1 MVLEMVIIGLLLG
14 FLILFYTLEIR
25 SISNIKKNI
34 RIIIAVTGSRGK
46 STTVKLIWQLFQ
58 KAGYSTLGKITGTKP
73 MLLLPNGDLEMIK
86 RNGIVSIL
94 EQKRVLLKKAV
105 QIRPDVLITEIMS
118 VTPEYQK
125 VEAGLILTPN
135 YYIITNVKNDHI
147 GVTGENKKDILT
159 VFLKSAPLESM
170 ILADEDEK
178 QLYKR
183 TGINSSNIQF
193 LNTDDC
199 QEYGQMEKKQPGF
212 LQSVMFAKKLCLDF
226 GISEKIF
233 RRVISD
239 FKFDQEVFFKKKLKE
254 NIIVV
259 NAFSA
264 NDVDSTKEIYQ
275 NIKVEVNKYKKIGI
289 FCTRADKPE
298 RTISWIDSLKKD
310 QWDFDILFVY
320 GTHFLPIKRRRYSF
334 VVKKLNDTLLSEIHQ
349 AKEKC
354 LFFGFGNYVGSGEKI
369 VNFWNDMEKRL

>member
-1 MVLEMVIIGLLLG
+1 MLLEMISIGLLLG
-14 FLILFYTLEIR
+14 FLILFYSLEIR

-46 STTVKLIWQLFQ
+46 STTVKLLWQLFQ
-58 KAGYSTLGKITGTKP
+58 KAGYSTLAKITGTKP
-73 MLLLPNGDLEMIK
+73 MLLLPNGDIEKIE

-94 EQKRVLLKKAV
+94 EQKRVLLKRAA
-105 QIRPDVLITEIMS
+105 QIKPDVLITEIMS

-147 GVTGENKKDILT
+147 GVTGENKKGILT
-159 VFLKSAPLESM
+159 VFLKSAPPDSR
-170 ILADEDEK
+170 ILAIEDEK

-212 LQSVMFAKKLCLDF
+212 LQSVMFAKKLCQDF

-233 RRVISD
+233 QRVISD

-264 NDVDSTKEIYQ
+264 NDVDSTKEIYHKTKAEY
-275 NIKVEVNKYKKIGI
+275 NNYKKVGI

-298 RTISWIDSLKKD
+298 RTKSWIDSLKKD
-310 QWDFDILFVY
+310 EWDFDILFVY
-320 GTHFLPIKRRRYSF
+320 GTHFLPIKRRQYPF
-334 VVKKLNDTLLSEIHQ
+334 KVKKVDDTLLTDIHQ
-349 AKEKC
+349 VKEKTI
-354 LFFGFGNYVGSGEKI
+354 FFGFGNYVGSGEKI
-369 VNFWNDMEKRL
+369 VSFWNNMENKI